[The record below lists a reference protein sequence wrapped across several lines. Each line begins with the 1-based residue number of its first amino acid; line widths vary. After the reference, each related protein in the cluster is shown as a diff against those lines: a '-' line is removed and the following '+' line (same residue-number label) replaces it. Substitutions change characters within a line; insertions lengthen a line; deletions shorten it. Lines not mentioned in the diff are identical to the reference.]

1 MDNNE
6 KKAVKRTPE
15 EKAAKFQELCEKRVQ
30 KATHYLNYAAVFNC
44 VYSDSCIPWRYISF
58 GVKPSNTECGLS
70 VL

>member
-30 KATHYLNYAAVFNC
+30 KATHYLN
-44 VYSDSCIPWRYISF
+44 
-58 GVKPSNTECGLS
+58 
-70 VL
+70 